1 MAKNAETASRPT
13 SVANSQLSGKSSVKA
28 LAAPEDELE
37 DYLAAHVGEQQRGET
52 RQRPAHRRAAAPAAQ
67 VVAGEQRAE
76 DCPRQ
81 DGEEHLVGERER
93 LDEELLGEERPA
105 HDRER
110 EQNEGGEQD
119 PEEQRLHL
127 EERRDALQEWRQ
139 DAPVQPL
146 LLGEHHQRVDRRHG
160 EEAVSEHRD
169 REMQRE
175 QGIA

>member
-13 SVANSQLSGKSSVKA
+13 SVANSQLMGKSGVKA
-28 LAAPEDELE
+28 VAAPEDELE
-37 DYLAAHVGEQQRGET
+37 DPLAAHVGEQQRGET

-93 LDEELLGEERPA
+93 LAEELLGEERPA

-127 EERRDALQEWRQ
+127 EERRDALPEWLHEV
-139 DAPVQPL
+139 PVPPL
-146 LLGEHHQRVDRRHG
+146 LLRAHHHAL
-160 EEAVSEHRD
+160 EPPPAET
-169 REMQRE
+169 
-175 QGIA
+175 